1 MVWCHSNVLPA
12 RRRRVRAHRKK
23 PQGATPRGET
33 DKRYGFLGKNSA
45 CADWRRAFLVDG
57 IFRACPDASG
67 WTLEQLNAGS
77 DRFELIPA
85 DEAYQRYSDG
95 FICPVTEISE
105 TRYFDM
111 LEVLPPLDWHFNES
125 GGPQSFKLAEMYCGN
140 VTAIFAQYGARFFE
154 LRDRVTL
161 THQAIIGRVKAFID
175 GEGQ

>member
-1 MVWCHSNVLPA
+1 MSNMVFW
-12 RRRRVRAHRKK
+12 
-23 PQGATPRGET
+23 E
-33 DKRYGFLGKNSA
+33 KNA
-45 CADWRRAFLVDG
+45 PCADWRQAFLVDG
-57 IFRACPDASG
+57 IYRACPDASG
-67 WTLEQLNAGS
+67 WTLAQLNAGGE
-77 DRFELIPA
+77 RFELIPA

-95 FICPVTEISE
+95 FIRPVTEISE
-105 TRYFDM
+105 TRYHDM

-161 THQAIIGRVKAFID
+161 THQAIIERVKAFID